1 MIAYKLNDD
10 WQSRTLE
17 YASQEKSPELKDE
30 EKIINNY
37 FDENSDILLAL
48 INLIA
53 MTETSCIKLST
64 NDCHYI
70 YSLIDNSDYSYRALL
85 LVNKLSACECCPF
98 IEEPFFLYDHLFQ
111 LLEKNQNNIIIST
124 ISNFITKSKPFAEH
138 AIENEIIS
146 LVINKYSNEQQDMIP
161 WIANCFLFHEEIHII
176 DKMYPFIDHIMENIG
191 LISFNSKTEL
201 ETVKNFIQI
210 GFQVLTN
217 FMIKTK
223 NYSYFIYHHCFPR
236 NITLYIDNKECQCEQ
251 SNFVYSLTKSLQ
263 SIPIN
268 FPYFDFFNLAKSY
281 LSNSNEKNES
291 IILKCIYYIILKSD
305 SMEDLIQIGF
315 VDILQE
321 MLQTRSFKVKN
332 YIVLILIEFLANNS
346 LTLKMLDLLSID
358 FFDSIQDFVYAF
370 DEDTSLKVFNSF
382 SKIVDNISN
391 EEQLAKSK
399 QFLESLTENQN
410 NRFGH
415 IEKILLPNG
424 QQV

>member
-70 YSLIDNSDYSYRALL
+70 YSLIDNSDYSNRALL

-176 DKMYPFIDHIMENIG
+176 DKIYPLIDHIMENIG

-201 ETVKNFIQI
+201 ETV
-210 GFQVLTN
+210 
-217 FMIKTK
+217 
-223 NYSYFIYHHCFPR
+223 
-236 NITLYIDNKECQCEQ
+236 NK
-251 SNFVYSLTKSLQ
+251 
-263 SIPIN
+263 
-268 FPYFDFFNLAKSY
+268 
-281 LSNSNEKNES
+281 
-291 IILKCIYYIILKSD
+291 
-305 SMEDLIQIGF
+305 
-315 VDILQE
+315 
-321 MLQTRSFKVKN
+321 
-332 YIVLILIEFLANNS
+332 
-346 LTLKMLDLLSID
+346 
-358 FFDSIQDFVYAF
+358 
-370 DEDTSLKVFNSF
+370 
-382 SKIVDNISN
+382 
-391 EEQLAKSK
+391 
-399 QFLESLTENQN
+399 LESKKE
-410 NRFGH
+410 
-415 IEKILLPNG
+415 
-424 QQV
+424 